1 MTYYRGI
8 KIQDNAV
15 EKSVSSKAG
24 VYRGVAWKSED
35 LEKSPKAPRKGVYRG
50 VKWVA

>member
-1 MTYYRGI
+1 MAYYRGI
-8 KIQDNAV
+8 KIQDGAKK
-15 EKSVSSKAG
+15 ETRQESG

-35 LEKSPKAPRKGVYRG
+35 LEKSPKAQRKGVYRG

>member
-8 KIQDNAV
+8 KA
-15 EKSVSSKAG
+15 EKVAKTISSKQEEG
-24 VYRGVAWKSED
+24 VYRGISWKSKD
-35 LEKSPKAPRKGVYRG
+35 LEKSPKAPKSGTYRG